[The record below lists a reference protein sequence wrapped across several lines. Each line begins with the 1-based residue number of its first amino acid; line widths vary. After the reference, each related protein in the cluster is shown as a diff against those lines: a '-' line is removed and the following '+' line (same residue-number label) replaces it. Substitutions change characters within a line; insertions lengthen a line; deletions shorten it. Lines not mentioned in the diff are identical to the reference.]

1 MNALTSLRLLIGRDP
16 TIRPVERVA
25 KRRLKVLHG
34 GEFISYLNTT
44 LGITRL
50 EAVRQEQNQLLQE
63 ASAIL
68 GNKFKAERSGV
79 ARSHLW

>member
-1 MNALTSLRLLIGRDP
+1 MKALTSLRLLIGRDP

-25 KRRLKVLHG
+25 KLRLKVLHG
-34 GEFISYLNTT
+34 REFISYLEAI

-50 EAVRQEQNQLLQE
+50 EAIRQEQNQLLQE

-68 GNKFKAERSGV
+68 GKQFKAERSGV

>member
-34 GEFISYLNTT
+34 GEFISYLDTT
-44 LGITRL
+44 LGMTRL
-50 EAVRQEQNQLLQE
+50 EAIRQEQSQLLQE
-63 ASAIL
+63 ALAIL
-68 GNKFKAERSGV
+68 GKQLNAE
-79 ARSHLW
+79 